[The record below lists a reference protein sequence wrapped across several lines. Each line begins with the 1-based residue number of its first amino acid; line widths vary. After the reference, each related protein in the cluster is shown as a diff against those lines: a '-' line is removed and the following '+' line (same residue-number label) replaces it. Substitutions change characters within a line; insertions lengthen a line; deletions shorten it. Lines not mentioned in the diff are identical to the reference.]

1 MNQTIRLV
9 VPNVRMSKKT
19 AVTLIFGGRSAEH
32 EVSLVS
38 AAAVHKNLDRRKFDV
53 RSIYITRHGL
63 WKPVEAPSSDIG
75 ALESGPAFSFLP
87 WEAGAPIPDSGA
99 DIYFPVLHGPFGEDG
114 TIQGLLEMAG
124 VPYVGAG
131 VTGSALGMD
140 KALAK
145 SVLRDSGLPVVP
157 FQVVRESDWRED
169 PGAVLRR
176 ARALPLPL
184 FVKPSNLGSSVGI
197 TKVVRRDGLA
207 AALATAFRYDATALV
222 EKGITGRE
230 LELSVLG
237 NGKPEA
243 SLPGEVIP
251 FREFY
256 DYNDKYIDGKTR
268 FAIPAALAPRLVA
281 RIRALGVAAFKAL
294 AASGMARVDFFLEKG
309 TNRLYINEINT
320 IPGFTEISMYP
331 KLWAAS
337 GLPFPRLLERLVALG
352 FERHRDRKACVERDR

>member
-1 MNQTIRLV
+1 
-9 VPNVRMSKKT
+9 MSKKI
-19 AVTLIFGGRSAEH
+19 AIALIFGGRSAEH
-32 EVSLVS
+32 EISLIS
-38 AAAVHKNLDRRKFDV
+38 ACAVHKNLPREKFDV
-53 RSIYITRHGL
+53 RSIYITRGGL
-63 WKPVEAPSSDIG
+63 WKTVEAPSTEIE
-75 ALESGPAFSFLP
+75 ALERGPAFSFLP
-87 WEAGAPIPDSGA
+87 WNDAPPVGGTLA

-114 TIQGLLEMAG
+114 AIQGLLEMAG

-145 SVLRDSGLPVVP
+145 SVLRDHGLPVVP
-157 FQVVRESDWRED
+157 FEAVRETEWTKGPAR
-169 PGAVLRR
+169 VLRR
-176 ARALPLPL
+176 VRRTLPLPL

-197 TKVVRRDGLA
+197 SKVA
-207 AALATAFRYDATALV
+207 AYAALPAALDLAFRYDATALV
-222 EKGITGRE
+222 EKGIVGRE

-237 NGKPEA
+237 NDEPEA

-268 FAIPAALAPRLVA
+268 FAIPAALPPRTVA
-281 RIRALGVAAFKAL
+281 RVRALGVAAFKAL

-309 TNRLYINEINT
+309 TSRLYINEINT

-331 KLWAAS
+331 KLWAVS

-352 FERHRDRKACVERDR
+352 FERHRDRKACVDRER

>member
-1 MNQTIRLV
+1 
-9 VPNVRMSKKT
+9 MSKKI
-19 AVTLIFGGRSAEH
+19 AIALIFGGRSAEH
-32 EVSLVS
+32 EISLIS
-38 AAAVHKNLDRRKFDV
+38 AAAVHKNLTPGTFEV
-53 RSIYITRHGL
+53 RSIYITRQGL
-63 WKPVEAPSSDIG
+63 WKSVAAPSTDIE
-75 ALESGPAFSFLP
+75 ALERGPAFSFLP
-87 WEAGAPIPDSGA
+87 WAAAPPAALPPA

-145 SVLRDSGLPVVP
+145 SVLRDHGLPVVP
-157 FQVVRESDWRED
+157 FETVRETEWVRA
-169 PGAVLRR
+169 PAAVLRR
-176 ARALPLPL
+176 VRRALPLPL

-197 TKVVRRDGLA
+197 TKVAASAGLP
-207 AALATAFRYDATALV
+207 AALDTAFRYDATALV
-222 EKGITGRE
+222 EKGIAGRE

-237 NGKPEA
+237 NEEPEA

-256 DYNDKYIDGKTR
+256 DYDDKYIVGKTR
-268 FAIPAALAPRLVA
+268 FVIPAGLRPRTVA
-281 RIRALGVAAFKAL
+281 RIRALGIAAFTAL

-309 TNRLYINEINT
+309 TNRLFINEINT

-337 GLPFPRLLERLVALG
+337 GRPFPRLLERLVELG
-352 FERHRDRKACVERDR
+352 FERHRRRKACTERAR

>member
-1 MNQTIRLV
+1 
-9 VPNVRMSKKT
+9 MSKKT
-19 AVTLIFGGRSAEH
+19 AVALIFGGRSAEH
-32 EVSLVS
+32 EISLIS
-38 AAAVHKNLDRRKFDV
+38 ASAVHKNLDRGKFDV
-53 RSIYITRHGL
+53 LSIYITRDGL
-63 WKPVEAPSSDIG
+63 WKPVEAPSTDIRT
-75 ALESGPAFSFLP
+75 LEQGPAFSFLP
-87 WEAGAPIPDSGA
+87 WKGAPPIPGPAA

-114 TIQGLLEMAG
+114 TIQGLLEMAD

-140 KALAK
+140 KVLAK
-145 SVLRDSGLPVVP
+145 SVLRDQGLPVVP
-157 FQVVRESDWRED
+157 FLVVREAEWVKDAAAIE
-169 PGAVLRR
+169 RR
-176 ARALPLPL
+176 VRRGLPLPL

-197 TKVVRRDGLA
+197 TKVTERTGLA
-207 AALATAFRYDATALV
+207 TALAVAFRYDATALV

-237 NGKPEA
+237 NDEPEA
-243 SLPGEVIP
+243 SLPGEIIP

-268 FAIPAALAPRLVA
+268 FAIPAVLPPKAQA
-281 RIRALGVAAFKAL
+281 RVQALGVAAFKTL

-337 GLPFPRLLERLVALG
+337 GLPFPKLLERLVDLG
-352 FERHRDRKACVERDR
+352 FERHRNRKACVERDR